1 MLALI
6 TGGGGYVGRAIAER
20 LIKEGWTVRS
30 FARGRYPELESQGV
44 DVRQGD
50 LRDALAV
57 ESAATECGIV
67 FHTAA
72 KVGLWGSYEEYY
84 QANVTGTKNV
94 LAACRRRGVGKL
106 VFTSSPSVVFSG
118 EDVEGWDE
126 SAPYPDRFDSYYSRT
141 KALAEEMVLSANG
154 EDLATVALR
163 PHLVWGPG
171 ENHIVSR
178 IVGRGRKGQLKRIGS
193 KNKRVDTTYIDDCT
207 EAHWLAARSLEKG
220 AAAGRAYFISSGDPR
235 PIWDIVNSM
244 LAAAGIS
251 PVNKTVPEPL
261 AYAAA
266 AVYESVY
273 RIFNIKSEPA
283 MTRFLVSQLATAHW
297 FDISA
302 ARRELGFK
310 PKVTLEEGL
319 RRLSEYFA
327 QSGAGPR
334 TAGS

>member
-1 MLALI
+1 MKALI

-20 LIKEGWTVRS
+20 LIKEGWEVRS

-50 LRDALAV
+50 LRDGLAV
-57 ESAATECGIV
+57 ENAAADCGIV

-72 KVGLWGSYEEYY
+72 KVGLWGAYEEYY

-94 LAACRRRGVGKL
+94 LAACRSRGVRKL

-141 KALAEEMVLSANG
+141 KALAEELVLTANG

-178 IVGRGRKGQLKRIGS
+178 IVGRGRRGQLKRIGG

-220 AAAGRAYFISSGDPR
+220 ATAGRAYFISSGDPR
-235 PIWDIVNSM
+235 PIWDIVNAM
-244 LAAAGIS
+244 LTAAGVS
-251 PVNKTVPEPL
+251 PITKTVPEPL
-261 AYAAA
+261 AFAAA
-266 AVYESVY
+266 ALYESVY
-273 RIFNIKSEPA
+273 RLCGIKSEPA
-283 MTRFLVSQLATAHW
+283 LTRFLVSQLATAHW

-302 ARRELGFK
+302 ARRDLGFK
-310 PKVTLEEGL
+310 PQVTIEEGL
-319 RRLSEYFA
+319 RRLGEYLA
-327 QSGAGPR
+327 PRAGIP
-334 TAGS
+334 